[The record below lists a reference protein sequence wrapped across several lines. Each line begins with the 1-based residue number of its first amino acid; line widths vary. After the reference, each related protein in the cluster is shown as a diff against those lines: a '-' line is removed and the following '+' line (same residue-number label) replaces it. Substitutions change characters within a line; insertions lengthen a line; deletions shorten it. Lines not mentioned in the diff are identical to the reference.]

1 MIVYLKHM
9 WMLLIIVSIP
19 TVFALYLT
27 ARVVCGHF
35 LELAKQP
42 DQGSSYTP
50 TDSCFQGISLSAF
63 RYAIP
68 DIHSVCQ

>member
-42 DQGSSYTP
+42 FAG
-50 TDSCFQGISLSAF
+50 GIIRSASF
-63 RYAIP
+63 FGHGTLQSGLLHAAY
-68 DIHSVCQ
+68 S